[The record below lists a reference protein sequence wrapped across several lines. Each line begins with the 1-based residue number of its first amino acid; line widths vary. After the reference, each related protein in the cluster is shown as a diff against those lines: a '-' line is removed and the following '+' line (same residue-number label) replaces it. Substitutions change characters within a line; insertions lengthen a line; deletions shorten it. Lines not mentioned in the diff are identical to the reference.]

1 MHSDDIDDNRL
12 FEPDGEADARKAQA
26 PIKGRGAASRPSGR
40 FEKQV
45 RVGQDDGWGSV
56 YEDADALPPL
66 ATTVTEERARSIV
79 SHNQSPDVGFD
90 QSINPFRGCEHGCVY
105 CFARPTHA
113 YLDLSP
119 GLDFETRLYAKTNA
133 VERVREEIAKPGHR
147 PTPIALGINTDGYQP
162 IEKRYALTRGVLEV
176 LAEARHPV
184 HIVTKSALV
193 LRDLDLLAPM
203 AAQGL
208 AQVHLSVTTLD
219 NRLSARMEP
228 RAAAPHT
235 RIRTIAALHEA
246 GVPVGVLVAPVIPM
260 ITDHELEAILVAAR
274 AAGAASAGYV
284 LLRLP
289 HELTDI
295 WREWLQLHYPERAA
309 HVMSLIQQ
317 MRGGKDYDSRFG
329 TRMRGLGPF
338 ADLLRQRFAKAH
350 RRLGFGDLPPFDETL
365 FRRPSRQ
372 GALFELARLA
382 GNAVP
387 SARVASPVALALAAA
402 CARGQPVRR
411 QARVSVLLGGHR
423 GDHRA
428 EQAGALGV
436 LALVEQRRIVH
447 QLDLARLH
455 ALAEFAQGVHAQ
467 QFAGAREHLLLLLVG
482 VVLDELLEHLGAAAE
497 LVGIH
502 LGRLQ
507 VRQHQV
513 AGGAVLLHR
522 LEEHLLVLVLFA
534 GLAERGV
541 EDLLLDRGVHAQL
554 ERDLAQQ
561 LDAGLAGAMGGFGE
575 LGEQAADLLVVG
587 LEQFDG
593 IHG

>member
-260 ITDHELEAILVAAR
+260 ITDHELEAILEAAR

-289 HELTDI
+289 HELTDL

-365 FRRPSRQ
+365 FRRP
-372 GALFELARLA
+372 
-382 GNAVP
+382 
-387 SARVASPVALALAAA
+387 
-402 CARGQPVRR
+402 
-411 QARVSVLLGGHR
+411 
-423 GDHRA
+423 
-428 EQAGALGV
+428 
-436 LALVEQRRIVH
+436 
-447 QLDLARLH
+447 
-455 ALAEFAQGVHAQ
+455 
-467 QFAGAREHLLLLLVG
+467 
-482 VVLDELLEHLGAAAE
+482 
-497 LVGIH
+497 
-502 LGRLQ
+502 
-507 VRQHQV
+507 
-513 AGGAVLLHR
+513 
-522 LEEHLLVLVLFA
+522 
-534 GLAERGV
+534 
-541 EDLLLDRGVHAQL
+541 
-554 ERDLAQQ
+554 
-561 LDAGLAGAMGGFGE
+561 
-575 LGEQAADLLVVG
+575 
-587 LEQFDG
+587 
-593 IHG
+593 